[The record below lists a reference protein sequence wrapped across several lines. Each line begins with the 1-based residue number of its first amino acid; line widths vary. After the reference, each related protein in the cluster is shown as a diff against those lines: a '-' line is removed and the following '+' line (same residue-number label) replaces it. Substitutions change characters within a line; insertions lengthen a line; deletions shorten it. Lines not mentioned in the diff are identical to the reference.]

1 MLAHFIMSCA
11 CKIASIHSGHQIRI
25 ICCCGSNFIN
35 NAVCFLV
42 SVFVLD
48 LLCTKYRGRQHCVGN
63 GIGLRVGNAYNGNG
77 NAWSESLAPL
87 LIQITQYILKRFRLY
102 MRNYQNSIIQFNYY
116 KKIHVYTKHNIIT
129 INNRY

>member
-1 MLAHFIMSCA
+1 MTKKTHHH
-11 CKIASIHSGHQIRI
+11 IA
-25 ICCCGSNFIN
+25 CGSWSI
-35 NAVCFLV
+35 V

-63 GIGLRVGNAYNGNG
+63 GIGLRVGNAYDGNG

-102 MRNYQNSIIQFNYY
+102 MRNYQNSIIISLNSDVCLHRPRQLEWLVISFL
-116 KKIHVYTKHNIIT
+116 
-129 INNRY
+129 